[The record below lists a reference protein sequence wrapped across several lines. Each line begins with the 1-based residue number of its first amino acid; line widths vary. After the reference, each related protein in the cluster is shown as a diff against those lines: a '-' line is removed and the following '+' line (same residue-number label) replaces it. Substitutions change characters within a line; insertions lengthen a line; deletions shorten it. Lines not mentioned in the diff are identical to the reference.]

1 MTKRQSSYL
10 QIMKT
15 TSIFG
20 GVQVFQILI
29 QIIRSKFITVLLG
42 PNGIGIFGLLNST
55 IGLISGFTNLGL
67 GTSAIKSIATAYEN
81 GSEKR
86 ISVIVL
92 VLKRIVC
99 FSGIFGALITLVL
112 SPWLSKLTFGNN
124 DFTLSFIWISIT
136 LLFNQ
141 ISSGQLGILQGM
153 RKINYLAKA
162 NLYGSVIG
170 LIITIPLYYKFRIDG
185 IVPSIIISSL
195 LSLLLSSY
203 FIKKIDVKPVKVSVI
218 RTIAE
223 GKNMITMG
231 FVISL
236 TVLISLLTSY
246 LLRIFISRIGGIA
259 DVGLYT
265 AGITIVTTYVGMI
278 FNAMGGDFFARLSS
292 VSSDKKVCFLTIN
305 QQAEVA
311 ILVLA
316 PILVLFFIMIN
327 YVIVVLYS
335 DKFIPI
341 NIMILWA
348 ALGMFFRVIIWIMGF
363 LYLVN
368 GGNKTYFWNEFISTI
383 YTLFLNLFGYYIM
396 GLTGIGISM
405 FIAYLIT
412 MIQSL
417 LIGKIKYC
425 FKFNDT
431 FIRIFVIHFFIS
443 IIGVIVAQFVLGSW
457 RYLLGVL
464 LIIASFF
471 YSYFELNKRIGLRNI
486 IANRLKIS

>member
-1 MTKRQSSYL
+1 
-10 QIMKT
+10 MKT